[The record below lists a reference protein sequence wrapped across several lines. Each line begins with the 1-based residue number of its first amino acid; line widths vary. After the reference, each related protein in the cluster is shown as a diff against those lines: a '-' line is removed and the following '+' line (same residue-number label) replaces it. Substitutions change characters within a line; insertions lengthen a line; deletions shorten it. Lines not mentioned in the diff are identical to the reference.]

1 VKIAMLSHMHHPIA
15 EPFEGGTEAHTA
27 MVADALVARGHDVT
41 LFAKAGSVTSATIY
55 PLVPKDFEFVRAA
68 TPLVRRQQAGFL
80 AEAVHHSIG
89 IIRQGDFDVVLNNS
103 LSSLP
108 YTFLRDEP
116 MLTILHTP
124 PTLSD
129 VTAIITAPG
138 WRPSDL
144 HSYLT
149 VSETN
154 AANWRVSLPSV
165 GVVHNGIRLE
175 DWNSGAEADPD
186 LAVWAARITPEKG
199 LHLAIDA
206 ARLAGLRFEFAGPV
220 SNTDYFADEIEPR
233 LGTDVVYRGH
243 LAHRELH
250 DFFASGAVFVASPLW
265 SEPFGL
271 SVVEALASGTPVA
284 GLPNGALPEIVD
296 RMAGSIAVDG
306 SVEALAAA
314 IATARDLDRSGARRA
329 SGRFAFDTMVDAY
342 EVELERLAALVD
354 RDSAEWSLRQAEVG

>member
-1 VKIAMLSHMHHPIA
+1 MRIAMLSHMHHPIA

-41 LFAKAGSVTSATIY
+41 LFAKAGSKTTATLY
-55 PLVPKDFEFVRAA
+55 PLVPKDFEFIRAA

-89 IIRQGDFDVVLNNS
+89 IIRQDDFDVVLNNS

-129 VTAIITAPG
+129 VTAIITAQG

-154 AANWRVSLPSV
+154 AEYWRSSLPSV

-175 DWNSGAEADPD
+175 GWQSTVRPDPN

-206 ARLAGLRFEFAGPV
+206 ARLAGLRFEFAGPI
-220 SNTDYFADEIEPR
+220 SNTDYFAEEIVPR
-233 LGTDVVYRGH
+233 LAPDVVYRGH
-243 LAHRELH
+243 LAHRELRG
-250 DFFASGAVFVASPLW
+250 FFASGAVFVASPLW

-284 GLPNGALPEIVD
+284 ALPNGALPEIVTIG
-296 RMAGSIAVDG
+296 AGRLARDG
-306 SVEALAAA
+306 TVEALAAA
-314 IATARDLDRSGARRA
+314 IGSARHLDRDSARLA
-329 SGRFAFDTMVDAY
+329 SLRFDFEGMVDGY
-342 EVELERLAALVD
+342 ELELARLAALPE
-354 RDSAEWSLRQAEVG
+354 RDSAEWGLHQAEVG